1 MMLDITFLGM
11 SPATFFMLV
20 AISTLFSSATAWRF
34 HSNRVTNLN
43 FGLAA
48 VFIVF
53 SIISIVGRG
62 MTIDGR
68 LIGAD
73 DPNTNA
79 IGIFVFILSSV
90 ALFAS
95 IIAIYRKLKG

>member
-1 MMLDITFLGM
+1 MMPDITFLGM

-48 VFIVF
+48 GFIVF
-53 SIISIVGRG
+53 AIISISGRG
-62 MTIDGR
+62 VAINGR
-68 LIGAD
+68 AIGAD
-73 DPNTNA
+73 DANLNT
-79 IGIFVFILSSV
+79 IGTLVFIGSSV